1 MSIGCPTASSSEYP
15 YIRVAA
21 SFQDRILPSRSF
33 DTIASSEFSTIAA
46 RYCADSITRWSE
58 MSRANPAAATTRPEA
73 SRTGEID
80 SDTSSS
86 VPSLWRRI
94 VS

>member
-1 MSIGCPTASSSEYP
+1 M
-15 YIRVAA
+15 
-21 SFQDRILPSRSF
+21 

-46 RYCADSITRWSE
+46 RYCADSSTRRSE
-58 MSRANPAAATTRPEA
+58 MSRAKPAAATIRPDA

-80 SDTSSS
+80 TDTGNR
-86 VPSLWRRI
+86 VPSLRRRS